1 MAYFITCL
9 PPPGGCTG
17 SECPWLRALDLAGRQ
32 HLDMTLDQGPCP
44 SLGRT
49 WVRVQAAEPR
59 IPWVACAAST
69 CGYTQRQ
76 PGDLEPPPSFPPL
89 ASGPWLLLE
98 FPKVTLNRKEVQVT
112 HP

>member
-17 SECPWLRALDLAGRQ
+17 SECPWLRALDLAGTQR
-32 HLDMTLDQGPCP
+32 LDMALDQGPCP

-49 WVRVQAAEPR
+49 RGRVQAAELR
-59 IPWVACAAST
+59 TPWAACAASA
-69 CGYTQRQ
+69 CGYTQKQ
-76 PGDLEPPPSFPPL
+76 PGDLEPPPSFPPRPQGL
-89 ASGPWLLLE
+89 GYCSA